1 MTTVL
6 PLIPFYRQF
15 SLTNWRP
22 IPNFDPWWSDRR
34 RTRRMW
40 YERQNTRNGTFSRW
54 TYSSSCIGPPIFTLS
69 RYAFSIIYP
78 KVSFIYFSM
87 YITVH
92 YVANALTAYY
102 ALMPVFFIFTVTA
115 IKDGYEHYCKEKSD
129 GEINR
134 QITELVT
141 VSQDKDI
148 RRGDWGISHFMY
160 VFKSSARRK

>member
-1 MTTVL
+1 
-6 PLIPFYRQF
+6 
-15 SLTNWRP
+15 
-22 IPNFDPWWSDRR
+22 
-34 RTRRMW
+34 
-40 YERQNTRNGTFSRW
+40 
-54 TYSSSCIGPPIFTLS
+54 
-69 RYAFSIIYP
+69 
-78 KVSFIYFSM
+78 M

-148 RRGDWGISHFMY
+148 RHVIEASHFMS
-160 VFKSSARRK
+160 VCQSSARRK